1 MNSITQIVVRGFTAT
16 SNIDERKREIEAAAL
31 ASTQDKDA
39 ISSKLTEFEKT
50 LSSKTEKLAVAVAT
64 AALLESIASTATS
77 RIASSEAM
85 REATGVAYSEGK
97 DILNSQLAEGAEF
110 QATATAAAFTSR
122 LPRSPI
128 SELEATP
135 ANTAS
140 LEIAVS
146 PANSKFSELEASL
159 DAAAVAAPLL
169 VLESAGALASVDLN
183 AAALTATSKIAE
195 LEAYLNAA
203 SFAVAGASS
212 LEASRRE
219 SESASQ
225 TLSDRLASQTF
236 ELESFSNER
245 TRSCSSYQR
254 KVAEVRRSE
263 RV

>member
-110 QATATAAAFTSR
+110 QATATAAAFTTR
-122 LPRSPI
+122 FPRSPI
-128 SELEATP
+128 SELETTP
-135 ANTAS
+135 ATTAS
-140 LEIAVS
+140 LETAVS
-146 PANSKFSELEASL
+146 SANSKISELEASL
-159 DAAAVAAPLL
+159 DAAAVTASS
-169 VLESAGALASVDLN
+169 LESAGALASVDLDT
-183 AAALTATSKIAE
+183 AALTATSKIAE
-195 LEAYLNAA
+195 LVDSLNAA
-203 SFAVAGASS
+203 SVAVAGASS
-212 LEASRRE
+212 LEASRR
-219 SESASQ
+219 
-225 TLSDRLASQTF
+225 
-236 ELESFSNER
+236 
-245 TRSCSSYQR
+245 
-254 KVAEVRRSE
+254 
-263 RV
+263 